1 MPSVPL
7 ARRASSTLSS
17 SLDSGMSAQVVVGV
31 VFETKASDSRRL
43 LSPEP
48 TFYSKKVDSS
58 PWAPSGIH
66 YAKVAEEGAY
76 HIDFDRL
83 PTPTFCDQFGDRL
96 LSSSLMEEMPTPFLQ
111 SSFGSRHTSPQT
123 SPPATPSPVPSPKSL
138 PHLLIPGK
146 DDPAIPAS
154 RYLLTRPIAQ
164 MKTPVDSP
172 TPISPSSSVS
182 SDSIY
187 SQASASTRRHT
198 MLSMYEVPP
207 PVPRIP
213 FAFRATLGPRPLPQV
228 PDDVLRRVHEGE
240 QGDLNRMPTK
250 VIAGLV
256 KGRVQRTKGADLDR
270 QASKVSRI
278 ERADSIK
285 SVATPSDDDEE
296 ETTSMSLHYP
306 RLERTRSRW
315 EKGSQARMDTV
326 MESPASA
333 SPDAYYAFNASPLRQ
348 RNPFTLTGTYRR
360 RNMKDSSNCKLIL
373 VKASYAF
380 EGGIQKKNAITTLS
394 QTNYQSDTFS
404 DLFSPLGKLT
414 RSILTKKY
422 QPSVTDNLV
431 QWSPSLLLPS
441 SQRVIWAGKTACLL
455 DLSVESQLLHKPPSA
470 SCSLSRRIQRNLL
483 WLCWSFLYD
492 CEDFTTVIC
501 DAVLNLPWVSDVDPN
516 APFMVLTVNLAG
528 TFGGRFSPFFWIFH
542 QLHAQ
547 KALTEIPAGSP
558 ARTPPQSPLR

>member
-1 MPSVPL
+1 MAVLGVFTLSAVYIFATASSVIHIYPFLPLPSLAMPSVPL

-31 VFETKASDSRRL
+31 VVGAVVLSLLIAFAVWFLYKQYRRRRTPSPSSPNILYNPKLSRVSNIGRLLDHRAEPSSQFETKASDSRRL

-48 TFYSKKVDSS
+48 TFYSKKADSS

-123 SPPATPSPVPSPKSL
+123 SPPATPSPVLSPKSL

-172 TPISPSSSVS
+172 TPVSPSSSVS

-228 PDDVLRRVHEGE
+228 PDDVLKRVHEGE

-333 SPDAYYAFNASPLRQ
+333 SPDAYYAFNASPLRV
-348 RNPFTLTGTYRR
+348 R
-360 RNMKDSSNCKLIL
+360 
-373 VKASYAF
+373 
-380 EGGIQKKNAITTLS
+380 KN
-394 QTNYQSDTFS
+394 Y
-404 DLFSPLGKLT
+404 SPI
-414 RSILTKKY
+414 S
-422 QPSVTDNLV
+422 
-431 QWSPSLLLPS
+431 
-441 SQRVIWAGKTACLL
+441 
-455 DLSVESQLLHKPPSA
+455 
-470 SCSLSRRIQRNLL
+470 
-483 WLCWSFLYD
+483 
-492 CEDFTTVIC
+492 
-501 DAVLNLPWVSDVDPN
+501 
-516 APFMVLTVNLAG
+516 
-528 TFGGRFSPFFWIFH
+528 
-542 QLHAQ
+542 
-547 KALTEIPAGSP
+547 
-558 ARTPPQSPLR
+558 